1 MDNDKKISV
10 IMGIYNS
17 KIDLLK
23 KSIESILNQT
33 YTNIEFIICDD
44 CSTNEAYNICEKYGE
59 KDNRIILIKNNK
71 NCGLAFSLNRCLKIA
86 TGVYVARQ
94 DDDDI
99 SEPDRI
105 LKQVEFLNLNPEYS
119 LVGSAMW
126 LMDSGVVW
134 GKSIMKEMPQKEDL
148 LFGTPFA
155 HPTIM
160 VRKVAYDCVNG
171 YRVIKKTRRAEDYD
185 LYFRLY
191 QKNLIGY
198 NLPDLLYK
206 YTQSLETQSK
216 RKFKHR
222 LDEVSVRY
230 EGFKNLKLF
239 PKGYLYLLKPICSGL
254 LPNRLK
260 HKRMKKIYSIDR
272 LEN

>member
-1 MDNDKKISV
+1 M
-10 IMGIYNS
+10 
-17 KIDLLK
+17 
-23 KSIESILNQT
+23 
-33 YTNIEFIICDD
+33 
-44 CSTNEAYNICEKYGE
+44 
-59 KDNRIILIKNNK
+59 
-71 NCGLAFSLNRCLKIA
+71 
-86 TGVYVARQ
+86 ARQ
-94 DDDDI
+94 ADDI
-99 SEPDRI
+99 SEPNRI
-105 LKQVEFLNLNPEYS
+105 LKQVEFLNLNLGYS
-119 LVGSAMW
+119 LVGFAMW
-126 LMDSGVVW
+126 LIDNGVVW
-134 GKSIMKEMPQKEDL
+134 RKSIMKEIPQK
-148 LFGTPFA
+148 
-155 HPTIM
+155 
-160 VRKVAYDCVNG
+160 
-171 YRVIKKTRRAEDYD
+171 EDYD

-230 EGFKNLKLF
+230 EGFKNCKLF

-260 HKRMKKIYSIDR
+260 HKRMKKIYSIDY